1 MTKFFKS
8 SHIYLY
14 LFLNDSLFP
23 KLQEY
28 NQFHICDNV
37 SSAQNFPS
45 MDFSAG
51 MDNIPDV

>member
-1 MTKFFKS
+1 MTKFFKLS
-8 SHIYLY
+8 YIYLY

-37 SSAQNFPS
+37 LSAQNFPS